1 MTSSRGVSTSCG
13 VSTSPASP
21 GHGDAG
27 PGKRAGAQLAT
38 SDSNR
43 LQEEEQAALLA
54 REREKERQKEAAR
67 CEAILAP
74 SGPKHLGVGGNM
86 GGNILESHSLSISPC
101 IIQISL
107 GLCCPAVV
115 VVFN

>member
-1 MTSSRGVSTSCG
+1 MTSSRGVSTTSCG

-54 REREKERQKEAAR
+54 RVREKERQKEAAR

-74 SGPKHLGVGGNM
+74 SGPKHLGVGGN
-86 GGNILESHSLSISPC
+86 ILESHSLSISMYYPDKYRLVLSFC
-101 IIQISL
+101 
-107 GLCCPAVV
+107 GGC
-115 VVFN
+115 F